1 MYPASQHIKGSPAWL
16 AETPLGKLIRVFPKV
31 KKPLTELPHMTLLLS
46 LQRAEAFIACSGV
59 SGFSD
64 HCEAH

>member
-1 MYPASQHIKGSPAWL
+1 MYLASQHIKGSPAWL
-16 AETPLGKLIRVFPKV
+16 AETALGKLIRVFPKV
-31 KKPLTELPHMTLLLS
+31 KKPLTELPHMTLLS

-59 SGFSD
+59 SGLSD